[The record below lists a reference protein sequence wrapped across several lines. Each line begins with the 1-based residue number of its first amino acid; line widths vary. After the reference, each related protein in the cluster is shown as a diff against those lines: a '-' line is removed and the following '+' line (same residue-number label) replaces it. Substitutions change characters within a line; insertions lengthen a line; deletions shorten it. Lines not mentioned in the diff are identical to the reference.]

1 MQVKLKIIKSKRRT
15 ISLSINNDAELVA
28 RVPYNY
34 DKAKLDAFIKEKSNW
49 IVKHIKEVETNRL
62 KYAPFEVKDGAVI
75 TILGKEYSIVLK
87 PNVRTKIVDDSIVL
101 PNSNSKK
108 HLIDLIKKIALN
120 YLSARVKDLS
130 SIFGFEYSSIKV
142 GSAKTVWGSCS
153 GRNDLNFTY
162 KLMFAPYFVVDYII
176 IHELSH
182 TKIKNH
188 STRFYQLVKKCMPNY
203 KLAEQWLKDN
213 KGVINFL

>member
-34 DKAKLDAFIKEKSNW
+34 DKAKLDAFIKEKSKW
-49 IVKHIKEVETNRL
+49 IVKHLKEVETSKL
-62 KYAPFEVKDGAVI
+62 KYAPFNVEDGAVL
-75 TILGKEYSIVLK
+75 TILEKNYTINLK
-87 PNVRTKIVDDSIVL
+87 PNAKTKIVDDNIVL
-101 PNSNSKK
+101 PSLNSKK
-108 HLIDLIKKIALN
+108 HLINLIKKIALN
-120 YLSARVKDLS
+120 YLQERVPQLS
-130 SIFGFEYSSIKV
+130 FKFNFKYGNIKV

-162 KLMFAPYFVVDYII
+162 KLMFTPHFVVDYII

-188 STRFYQLVKKCMPNY
+188 SVKFYQLVKNCMPNY
-203 KLAEQWLKDN
+203 KLAEQWLKEN
-213 KGVINFL
+213 KGVINYL